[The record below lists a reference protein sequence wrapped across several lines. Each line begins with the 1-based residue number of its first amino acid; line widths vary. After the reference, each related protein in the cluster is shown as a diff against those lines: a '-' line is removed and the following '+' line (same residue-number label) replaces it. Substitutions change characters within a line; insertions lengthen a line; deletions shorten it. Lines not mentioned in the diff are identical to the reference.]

1 MAITDDTT
9 LQEIADMFEEEL
21 GATTGTSIAPGTIAP
36 VGITTAAGKKKLSW
50 PEIVKRLFEGE
61 GLAEGELLPE
71 VVGGASDFYRAG
83 VTSGLLPGGASTFT
97 QAPFTGG
104 FANRMG
110 VAAGVIP
117 SVSQPAAATT
127 QEVASAAPVAAA
139 QRRKIAGTPS
149 HILNPET
156 GADEDQ
162 RQKERNMM
170 SKGWM
175 IPGDSIPT
183 GILHGIGIMGKALYD
198 VFTGEKEYNFELPE
212 IGDSRHNE
220 AYLNDLAEYHGV
232 SKEVMEDMRIYQD
245 MGFGNTFH
253 LGPRT
258 GTAKLGMPAGER
270 HERGD
275 RFSDVT
281 PTEGHTVG
289 GYNSKTGKYDLYTGH
304 IPGSGVGVATAEDFW
319 RDWGAGASWSIG
331 LDDLKPDIVTEP
343 MAHWKRQQQAQD
355 SEDPVDKPGSGA
367 TSTTSGGRTSAEMEG
382 GAGGGW
388 SSDTV
393 DTAYSPEAD
402 YGDTGGG
409 GEFGGGDSSV
419 WASGGQIGMQEGGMA
434 PPMPQQGAPE
444 DMANLGMVNEQA
456 VQPQQGGQK
465 SVKDD
470 VPREADEG
478 DYILPY
484 ETVLMLGLKQL
495 NRYAREAIKLAMK
508 NNIDLGGT
516 DLDPTDDVPIKVS
529 NYEYHIPKILVP
541 FFGGGKKYLDKIRE
555 EGLALRK
562 RLEEEKQP
570 SAQAQQA
577 QPAAQPAPP
586 QMVPAAPAAPPQAAL
601 TPMMQKGGFVLNP
614 NEQQQQQTPTT
625 AAILERDTSQPTQES
640 AAYNQLQA
648 LQRAKKTQQQPLMV
662 DPTGKVIPQG
672 FAAPQGYQMGSMVE
686 NPEVAQAAEPKT
698 EPTMPDWVNRMLD
711 PKTPVLIDEETG
723 QAQTVFSASRR
734 YEGKNPEL
742 EGKELLYPTI
752 RMGAKGKLQR
762 YEAET
767 PDKADDLAYADALKK
782 GDYMI
787 FNTPEEATEFS
798 IKISKQSEM
807 LRQTQEQRVPI
818 NQVPEEQGF
827 ALPPAP
833 PPQQMAAI

>member
-117 SVSQPAAATT
+117 SVSQPAAAT

-139 QRRKIAGTPS
+139 GRPRRRILDDAAAGVAR
-149 HILNPET
+149 ET

-183 GILHGIGIMGKALYD
+183 GIAHGIGIIGKALYD
-198 VFTGEKEYNFELPE
+198 VFTGAKEYNFELPE

-232 SKEVMEDMRIYQD
+232 SKEVMEDMRLYQD

-258 GTAKLGMPAGER
+258 GTWGLGMPAGER
-270 HERGD
+270 VTADD
-275 RFSDVT
+275 RYSLVT

-304 IPGSGVGVATAEDFW
+304 IPGGVGVATAEDFW

-331 LDDLKPDIVTEP
+331 LDDLKPDIVTQNISPEGRYTKTPEP

-355 SEDPVDKPGSGA
+355 SGDPVDRPESA

-382 GAGGGW
+382 GAGNW
-388 SSDTV
+388 SSDPV
-393 DTAYSPEAD
+393 DTAYSPETD
-402 YGDTGGG
+402 YGGG
-409 GEFGGGDSSV
+409 GEFGGGSYDPDSSV

-434 PPMPQQGAPE
+434 PPMPQQGAAE

-456 VQPQQGGQK
+456 APPQNGGQA
-465 SVKDD
+465 SVQDD

-484 ETVLMLGLKQL
+484 ETVLMVGLKQL
-495 NRYAREAIKLAMK
+495 NRYAREAIKLAIK
-508 NNIDLGGT
+508 NNIDLAGT

-529 NYEYHIPKILVP
+529 NYEYHIPKTLVP
-541 FFGGGKKYLDKIRE
+541 FFGGGKKYLDKIRD
-555 EGLALRK
+555 EGLQLRK

-570 SAQAQQA
+570 SAEQQ
-577 QPAAQPAPP
+577 QPQPTAKPAPP
-586 QMVPAAPAAPPQAAL
+586 QMAPPQAAPA
-601 TPMMQKGGFVLNP
+601 PMMQKGGFVLNP

-648 LQRAKKTQQQPLMV
+648 LQRAKKTQQQPPMV

-698 EPTMPDWVNRMLD
+698 EPPMPDWANRALD
-711 PKTPVLIDEETG
+711 PKTPVLMNEETG
-723 QAQTVFSASRR
+723 EPQTLGLITDEINKMYHV
-734 YEGKNPEL
+734 
-742 EGKELLYPTI
+742 YPTI
-752 RMGAKGKLQR
+752 RMVGKELKRYDQDEALSISMKKKDSVKFETQQEADSWSTGLVDQVASLRDLQQPSQPGI
-762 YEAET
+762 E
-767 PDKADDLAYADALKK
+767 
-782 GDYMI
+782 
-787 FNTPEEATEFS
+787 
-798 IKISKQSEM
+798 
-807 LRQTQEQRVPI
+807 VPP
-818 NQVPEEQGF
+818 VAAPPEEQGF
-827 ALPPAP
+827 ALPPP
-833 PPQQMAAI
+833 SQMVAA